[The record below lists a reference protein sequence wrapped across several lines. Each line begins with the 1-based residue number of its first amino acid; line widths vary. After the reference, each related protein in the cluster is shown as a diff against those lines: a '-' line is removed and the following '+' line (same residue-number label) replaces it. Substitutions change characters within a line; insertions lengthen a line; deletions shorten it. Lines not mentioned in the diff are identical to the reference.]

1 MMMTRSIPALFDSAF
16 VIPVAAAEA
25 RLVETRRMTGPR
37 LPLEDTF
44 GDILRKAM
52 RGVGID
58 QAHLAAASGVPER
71 ALAGWLKD
79 DGGASEEQARA
90 LARVLRLDG
99 GKLADSAADR
109 WYPPAIDRSDVR
121 RHAQAPQPSNGY
133 VFFLEGCRRAALVD
147 PAGVASNLLRIL
159 RDGDYHLQYILITHK
174 HADHCDAT
182 ADVAGAFP
190 AARVVMHALDVHAI
204 GPLAKG
210 ALLLRDGES
219 LPFGDESTIRML
231 HTPGHTDGSSCY
243 IFAHTLFSGDTLFA
257 ASVGGAYGD
266 ASTYDDILNSVRSKL
281 FTLPDDTVLMPGHGP
296 PSTIAL
302 EKEHNPF
309 F

>member
-1 MMMTRSIPALFDSAF
+1 MITRSIPAPFDFAF
-16 VIPVAAAEA
+16 FIPVAAVEPELVEA
-25 RLVETRRMTGPR
+25 RRVASPR

-52 RGVGID
+52 RGIGID
-58 QAHLAAASGVPER
+58 RARLAATSGVSESAIAR
-71 ALAGWLKD
+71 WLKD
-79 DGGASEEQARA
+79 DGTASEDEARA

-99 GKLADSAADR
+99 GKLADSAAER
-109 WYPPAIDRSDVR
+109 WYPPSIELPDVR
-121 RHAQAPQPSNGY
+121 RHPQKPHPSNGY
-133 VFFLEGCRRAALVD
+133 IFFLGGGRRAALVD
-147 PAGVASNLLRIL
+147 PAGIAANLLRIL

-182 ADVAGAFP
+182 AGVARAFP
-190 AARVVMHALDVHAI
+190 NAQIVMHGLDVHAI
-204 GPLAKG
+204 GSLANA

-219 LPFGDESTIRML
+219 LPFGESTIRML

-281 FTLPDDTVLMPGHGP
+281 FTLPKDTVVMPGHGP

-302 EKEHNPF
+302 EREHNPF